1 MREWRFERLIQ
12 HLLLCQS
19 EATRS
24 TYSGNS
30 ANRPKCL
37 QSVAILVHQLV
48 LDATVPNCR
57 SSLQNCNSMPCL
69 AEAQLPL
76 KDLSRNLAVFTFTY
90 KNRSR
95 GFHAQR
101 LMAEAQQDWSITH
114 SLFFC
119 QPVPPITNN

>member
-1 MREWRFERLIQ
+1 
-12 HLLLCQS
+12 
-19 EATRS
+19 
-24 TYSGNS
+24 
-30 ANRPKCL
+30 
-37 QSVAILVHQLV
+37 
-48 LDATVPNCR
+48 
-57 SSLQNCNSMPCL
+57 MPCL

-76 KDLSRNLAVFTFTY
+76 KDLSRNLAVFTFTH